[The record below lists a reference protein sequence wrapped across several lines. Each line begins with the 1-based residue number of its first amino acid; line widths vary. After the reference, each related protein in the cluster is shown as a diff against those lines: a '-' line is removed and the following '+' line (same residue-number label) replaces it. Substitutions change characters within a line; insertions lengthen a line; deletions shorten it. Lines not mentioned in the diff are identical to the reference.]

1 MWNSR
6 ISLVKMLYF
15 ANRFVP
21 ICNIAF
27 TLYSFVLAKQSGP
40 EICVNEFI
48 SIGALMTFEFQ
59 IAFAVLCVRAYAVW
73 RSRRILIVILTTFIV
88 SVSAWGYILGKYMSG
103 VKALD
108 PEVEATGCIFLLILE
123 TNDMRKALILLL
135 ILDTVVLMMLLLKSW
150 QTFRSNTHNPSLLNV
165 MAKDGIGYFSCVIAL
180 SLANFFVLRSAE
192 PIVRDMFILPQA
204 AFQDALSVRIIL
216 HLHAV
221 DKKEALYSSAT
232 PSLSTFR
239 APAIEILSGQHAV
252 QSSAAPIE

>member
-1 MWNSR
+1 
-6 ISLVKMLYF
+6 
-15 ANRFVP
+15 
-21 ICNIAF
+21 
-27 TLYSFVLAKQSGP
+27 
-40 EICVNEFI
+40 
-48 SIGALMTFEFQ
+48 MTFEFQ

-165 MAKDGIGYFSCVIAL
+165 MAKDGIGYFSCVIGSYL
-180 SLANFFVLRSAE
+180 PRSNWRCNAYQY
-192 PIVRDMFILPQA
+192 VILKRSP
-204 AFQDALSVRIIL
+204 SRIFS
-216 HLHAV
+216 
-221 DKKEALYSSAT
+221 Y
-232 PSLSTFR
+232 F
-239 APAIEILSGQHAV
+239 
-252 QSSAAPIE
+252 AAPSQLFEICLSYPKLPFRTRLASGSYFICMLWTRRKLCIRRLLRV